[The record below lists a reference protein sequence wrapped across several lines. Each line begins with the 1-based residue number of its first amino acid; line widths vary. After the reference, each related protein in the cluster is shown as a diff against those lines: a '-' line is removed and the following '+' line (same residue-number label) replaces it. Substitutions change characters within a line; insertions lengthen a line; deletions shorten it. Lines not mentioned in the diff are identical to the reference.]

1 MSERFIRTEML
12 LGKEAMSIL
21 AKSKVIVFG
30 LGGVGGYTVEA
41 LARSGVGNLTLVD
54 NDVISESNINRQII
68 ALEQTVGK
76 YKTDVCA
83 ERVLSINPDIN
94 VTKKQMFFLPENA
107 QNIDFTEFDYI
118 VDAIDTVSAKICL
131 SETAGRLGI
140 PIISS
145 MGTGNKLNPAM
156 LEVADIYSTSVCP
169 LARVMRTELRKRGIK
184 SLKVVYSKEPPI
196 SPKAVQAIQDSSNA
210 QLVGEDSD
218 KQRKRSIPGSTAF
231 VPPAAGLIIASEVI
245 KDLISSS
252 KVNQI

>member
-1 MSERFIRTEML
+1 
-12 LGKEAMSIL
+12 MSIL

-54 NDVISESNINRQII
+54 NDVVSESNINRQII
-68 ALEQTVGK
+68 ALWQTVGK

-118 VDAIDTVSAKICL
+118 VDAIDTLSAKICL
-131 SETAGRLGI
+131 AETASRLGI

-156 LEVADIYSTSVCP
+156 LEVDDIYSTSVCP

-196 SPKAVQAIQDSSNA
+196 SPKAVQAAQDNDNA

-252 KVNQI
+252 K

>member
-1 MSERFIRTEML
+1 MSERFTRTEML

-54 NDVISESNINRQII
+54 NDVVSESNINRQII
-68 ALEQTVGK
+68 ALWQTVGK

-131 SETAGRLGI
+131 AETASRLGI
-140 PIISS
+140 SIISS
-145 MGTGNKLNPAM
+145 MGTGNKLNPTM

-210 QLVGEDSD
+210 QLDGEDSD
-218 KQRKRSIPGSTAF
+218 KQRKKSIPGSTAF

-252 KVNQI
+252 K

>member
-1 MSERFIRTEML
+1 MSERFTRTEML

-68 ALEQTVGK
+68 ALEQNVGK

-131 SETAGRLGI
+131 AETASRLGI
-140 PIISS
+140 SIISS
-145 MGTGNKLNPAM
+145 MGTGNKLNPTM

-252 KVNQI
+252 K

>member
-1 MSERFIRTEML
+1 MSERFTRTEML

-54 NDVISESNINRQII
+54 NDVVSESNINRQII
-68 ALEQTVGK
+68 ALWQTVGK

-131 SETAGRLGI
+131 AETAGRFGI

-169 LARVMRTELRKRGIK
+169 LARVMRTQLRKRGIK

-196 SPKAVQAIQDSSNA
+196 SPKAVQAAQDNDNA

-252 KVNQI
+252 K

>member
-1 MSERFIRTEML
+1 MSERFTRTEML

-54 NDVISESNINRQII
+54 NDVVSESNINRQII
-68 ALEQTVGK
+68 ALWQTVGK

-131 SETAGRLGI
+131 AETASRLGI

-196 SPKAVQAIQDSSNA
+196 SPKAVQAAQDNDNA

>member
-1 MSERFIRTEML
+1 MSERFTRTEML

-54 NDVISESNINRQII
+54 NDVVSESNINRQII
-68 ALEQTVGK
+68 ALWQTVGK

-131 SETAGRLGI
+131 AETASRLGI

-196 SPKAVQAIQDSSNA
+196 SPKAVQAAQDNDNA

-252 KVNQI
+252 K

>member
-1 MSERFIRTEML
+1 MSERFTRTEML

-83 ERVLSINPDIN
+83 ERVLLINPDIN

-107 QNIDFTEFDYI
+107 QNIDFTQFDYI

-131 SETAGRLGI
+131 SETACRLGI

-156 LEVADIYSTSVCP
+156 LEIADIYSTSVCP
-169 LARVMRTELRKRGIK
+169 LARDMRT
-184 SLKVVYSKEPPI
+184 
-196 SPKAVQAIQDSSNA
+196 
-210 QLVGEDSD
+210 
-218 KQRKRSIPGSTAF
+218 
-231 VPPAAGLIIASEVI
+231 
-245 KDLISSS
+245 
-252 KVNQI
+252 

>member
-1 MSERFIRTEML
+1 MSERFTRTEML

-54 NDVISESNINRQII
+54 NDVVSESNINRQII
-68 ALEQTVGK
+68 ALWQTVGK

-131 SETAGRLGI
+131 AETASRLGI

-156 LEVADIYSTSVCP
+156 LEIADIYSTSVCP

-218 KQRKRSIPGSTAF
+218 KQRKKSIPGSTAF

-252 KVNQI
+252 K

>member
-1 MSERFIRTEML
+1 MSERFTRTEML

-54 NDVISESNINRQII
+54 NDVVSESNINRQII
-68 ALEQTVGK
+68 ALWQTVGK

-131 SETAGRLGI
+131 AETASRLGI

-196 SPKAVQAIQDSSNA
+196 SPKPIQAAQDNDNV

-252 KVNQI
+252 K

>member
-1 MSERFIRTEML
+1 MSERFTRTEML

-54 NDVISESNINRQII
+54 NDVVSESNINRQII
-68 ALEQTVGK
+68 ALWQTVGK

-131 SETAGRLGI
+131 AETASRLGI

-252 KVNQI
+252 K

>member
-1 MSERFIRTEML
+1 MSERFTRTEML

-54 NDVISESNINRQII
+54 NDVVSESNINRQII
-68 ALEQTVGK
+68 ALWQTVGK

-131 SETAGRLGI
+131 SETACRLGI

-184 SLKVVYSKEPPI
+184 SLKAVYSKEPPI
-196 SPKAVQAIQDSSNA
+196 SPKAVQAAQDNDNA

-218 KQRKRSIPGSTAF
+218 KQRKKSIPGSTAF

-252 KVNQI
+252 K